1 MHSNKPRN
9 FILHE
14 KKPAECSLTLRHI
27 GHTRT
32 NNGWLFQ
39 TCGSIEIDLCFF
51 SEGINVR
58 DLPLSA
64 WHCLTALPVKTCAF
78 SSLMQQNACYC
89 NIKWA
94 FADLLPCYCYA
105 IQTNSGII
113 RSRLSHP
120 PLQAKEW
127 AWLNCKLITA

>member
-14 KKPAECSLTLRHI
+14 TKPAECSLTLRHI

-39 TCGSIEIDLCFF
+39 TCGSIAIDLCFI
-51 SEGINVR
+51 SESINVR

-64 WHCLTALPVKTCAF
+64 CHCLAALPAKTCAF
-78 SSLMQQNACYC
+78 NSLMQQNTYYR
-89 NIKWA
+89 NIKWTS
-94 FADLLPCYCYA
+94 ADLLPCYCYA
-105 IQTNSGII
+105 IKTNSRIT
-113 RSRLSHP
+113 RSRFSHQ
-120 PLQAKEW
+120 PLQAKEG